1 MHSTVSISQG
11 GLDSSLLSVT
21 VAGTEYYIAKFQGAD
36 VTVPGAVGDLS
47 TLQGASWTDTID
59 VTSAHGGPLSVTAGA
74 GATLTGAVP
83 NAGGDWTMQVVSGT
97 ATENAL
103 THQLVFSTPSS
114 GNEVIIHTADGLNHD
129 LTNVTSVLW
138 HG

>member
-1 MHSTVSISQG
+1 
-11 GLDSSLLSVT
+11 
-21 VAGTEYYIAKFQGAD
+21 
-36 VTVPGAVGDLS
+36 
-47 TLQGASWTDTID
+47 
-59 VTSAHGGPLSVTAGA
+59 
-74 GATLTGAVP
+74 
-83 NAGGDWTMQVVSGT
+83 MQVVSGT

-114 GNEVIIHTADGLNHD
+114 ANEVIIHTADGQNHD